1 MATFAMD
8 GETGKSVMPR
18 KAIPAEALIDLRRRL
33 SPLPP
38 RAPERRRLMQEM
50 AAFYGVSEST
60 VYRAIQRQ
68 GKPRSVNRVDRG
80 QPRLLPK
87 TELERYLEL
96 IAAMKLRTSNGKGRY
111 LSTTEAI
118 RLLESYGVETTEGLI
133 QAPKGLLKTPTVDHY
148 LKQWGLDWRTLRRQ
162 PPAVRFQAQ
171 YSNELWQFDISPS
184 DLKQLKAPAW
194 VDASRGQP
202 TLMLFSVVDDRSG
215 AAYQEYHCAYGE
227 GVEVA
232 LQFLFNAMSAKADER
247 FPFCGRP
254 RYLYLDNG
262 PVRQS
267 HVFQRVM
274 DYLDIEVQSH
284 LPRGHDGRR
293 TTARA
298 KGKVER
304 PFRTVKEAHETLY
317 HFHQPE
323 TEIEANAWLF
333 NYLLRYNDS
342 PHRSESHSR
351 MEDWVQNLPPEGLR
365 EMCSWERFC
374 TFAREAE
381 TRKVAID
388 ARVSFAG
395 VQYEVDANLAGETV
409 TLWLGLYDDQL
420 FVEHGEHRYGPYAP
434 IGGPIPLHR
443 YRSFKKTRT
452 QKRADRIEG
461 LAEQLSLPRAALS
474 DDPTLAASLAT
485 VEGVKQPFADPDPF
499 HELAFASAIDAKRA
513 IADHLGMPLAKLT
526 SDQLAALNALLAD
539 TLAKPV
545 VWDHVRRHLDP
556 IYRG

>member
-1 MATFAMD
+1 
-8 GETGKSVMPR
+8 MPR
-18 KAIPAEALIDLRRRL
+18 KTIPAESLVDLRRRL
-33 SPLPP
+33 NLLPP
-38 RAPERRRLMQEM
+38 RAPERRRIMQET
-50 AAFYGVSEST
+50 ATLYGVSEQT
-60 VYRAIQRQ
+60 LYRAVQQYSR
-68 GKPRSVNRVDRG
+68 PRTVSRADRG
-80 QPRLLPK
+80 QPRVLPK
-87 TELERYLEL
+87 AELERYLEL
-96 IAAMKLRTSNGKGRY
+96 IAAVKLRTANRKARY
-111 LSTTEAI
+111 LSTPEAI
-118 RLLESYGVETTEGLI
+118 RLLETYGLETAEGLI
-133 QAPKGLLKTPTVDHY
+133 QAPKGLLKAKTVNHY

-171 YSNELWQFDISPS
+171 ESNELWQFDISPS
-184 DLKQLKAPAW
+184 DLKHIKSPSW
-194 VDASRGQP
+194 IDESKGQP

-227 GVEVA
+227 GVDVA
-232 LQFLFNAMSAKADER
+232 LQFFFNAMSAKTDER

-254 RYLYLDNG
+254 RSIYLDNG

-274 DYLDIEVQSH
+274 DYLEIEVQAH

-293 TTARA
+293 TTARS

-317 HFHQPE
+317 HFHEPE
-323 TEIEANAWLF
+323 TETEANAWLF

-342 PHRSESHSR
+342 QHRSEAHSR
-351 MEDWVQNLPPEGLR
+351 MEDWVQNLPPEGVR

-374 TFAREAE
+374 TFARESE

-388 ARVSFAG
+388 ARVSFSG
-395 VQYEVDANLAGETV
+395 VRYEVDPDLAGETV

-420 FVEHGEHRYGPYAP
+420 FVEHGERRFGPYAP

-474 DDPTLAASLAT
+474 DDPTLAASLSR
-485 VEGVKQPFADPDPF
+485 VELAKQPFSDPDPF
-499 HELAFASAIDAKRA
+499 HELAFPSALDAKRA
-513 IADHLGMPLAKLT
+513 IADRLGMPLAKLT
-526 SDQLAALNALLAD
+526 SEQLVALNALLAD
-539 TLAKPV
+539 TLAKPA

-556 IYRG
+556 LYRG

>member
-1 MATFAMD
+1 MA
-8 GETGKSVMPR
+8 R
-18 KAIPAEALIDLRRRL
+18 KAIPAEALVDLRRRL

-38 RAPERRRLMQEM
+38 RAPERRRLMQET
-50 AAFYGVSEST
+50 AALYGVSEQT
-60 VYRAIQRQ
+60 LYRAVQQ
-68 GKPRSVNRVDRG
+68 HGKPRAVNRSDRG
-80 QPRLLPK
+80 QPRVLPK

-96 IAAMKLRTSNGKGRY
+96 IAAVKLRTSNLKGRH

-118 RLLESYGVETTEGLI
+118 RLLETYGLETDEGLI
-133 QAPKGLLKTPTVDHY
+133 QAPKGLLKPKTVNHY

-162 PPAVRFQAQ
+162 PPAVRFQAEH
-171 YSNELWQFDISPS
+171 SNEMWQFDISPS
-184 DLKQLKAPAW
+184 DLKHIKTPTWIAEGK
-194 VDASRGQP
+194 GQP

-227 GVEVA
+227 GAEVA

-247 FPFCGRP
+247 FPFSGRP
-254 RYLYLDNG
+254 RCLYTDNG

-274 DYLDIEVQSH
+274 SYLEIEVQSH

-293 TTARA
+293 TTARS

-323 TEIEANAWLF
+323 TEAEANAWLF

-374 TFAREAE
+374 TFARESE

-388 ARVSFAG
+388 ARVSFSG
-395 VQYEVDANLAGETV
+395 VRYEVDPDLAGETV

-420 FVEHGEHRYGPYAP
+420 FVEHGERRYGPYAP
-434 IGGPIPLHR
+434 VGGPIPLHR

-461 LAEQLSLPRAALS
+461 LAEELSLPRAALS
-474 DDPTLAASLAT
+474 DNPTLAASLST
-485 VEGVKQPFADPDPF
+485 VELEKQPFSDPDPF
-499 HELAFASAIDAKRA
+499 HQLAFASAIDAKRA
-513 IADHLGMPLAKLT
+513 IADRLGMPLAKLT
-526 SDQLAALNALLAD
+526 SEQLAALNGLLAE

-556 IYRG
+556 LYRG

>member
-1 MATFAMD
+1 MA
-8 GETGKSVMPR
+8 R
-18 KAIPAEALIDLRRRL
+18 KAIPAEALLDLRRRL
-33 SPLPP
+33 SSLPP
-38 RAPERRRLMQEM
+38 RAPQRRRLMQEI
-50 AAFYGVSEST
+50 ATLYGVSEQT
-60 VYRAIQRQ
+60 LYRAVQQ
-68 GKPRSVNRVDRG
+68 HGKPRAVHRSDRG
-80 QPRLLPK
+80 EPRVLPK

-96 IAAMKLRTSNGKGRY
+96 IAAVKLRTSNLQGRH

-118 RLLESYGVETTEGLI
+118 RLLESYGLETAEGLI
-133 QAPKGLLKTPTVDHY
+133 QAPKGLLKPQTVNHY
-148 LKQWGLDWRTLRRQ
+148 LQQWGLDWRTLRRQ
-162 PPAVRFQAQ
+162 PPAARFQAQ
-171 YSNELWQFDISPS
+171 HSNELWQFDISPS
-184 DLKQLKAPAW
+184 DLKHLKAPTW
-194 VDASRGQP
+194 IDEGKGQP

-227 GVEVA
+227 GAEVA
-232 LQFLFNAMSAKADER
+232 LQFLFNAMSAKADDR
-247 FPFCGRP
+247 FPLSGRP
-254 RYLYLDNG
+254 HQLYTDNG

-274 DYLDIEVQSH
+274 DYLEIEVQSH

-293 TTARA
+293 TTARS

-323 TEIEANAWLF
+323 TEAEANAWLF

-351 MEDWVQNLPPEGLR
+351 MEDWVQHLPPEGLR

-374 TFAREAE
+374 TFARESE

-395 VQYEVDANLAGETV
+395 VRYEVDPDLAGETV

-420 FVEHGEHRYGPYAP
+420 FVEHGERRYGPYAP

-461 LAEQLSLPRAALS
+461 LAEELSLPRAALS
-474 DDPTLAASLAT
+474 DDPTLAASLST
-485 VEGVKQPFADPDPF
+485 VELAKQPFADPDPF
-499 HELAFASAIDAKRA
+499 HELAFPNAIDAKRA
-513 IADHLGMPLAKLT
+513 IADRLGMPLAKLT
-526 SDQLAALNALLAD
+526 SEQLAALNALLAE

-556 IYRG
+556 FYRG

>member
-1 MATFAMD
+1 MT
-8 GETGKSVMPR
+8 R
-18 KAIPAEALIDLRRRL
+18 KAIPAEALVELRRRL
-33 SPLPP
+33 SPLPS
-38 RAPERRRLMQEM
+38 RAPERRRLMQE
-50 AAFYGVSEST
+50 AAALYGVSEQT
-60 VYRAIQRQ
+60 LYRAVQQ
-68 GKPRSVNRVDRG
+68 YGKPRAVHRSDRG
-80 QPRLLPK
+80 QPRVLPK

-96 IAAMKLRTSNGKGRY
+96 IAAVKLRTSNLKGRH
-111 LSTTEAI
+111 LSTPEAI
-118 RLLESYGVETTEGLI
+118 RLLETYGLETAEGLV
-133 QAPKGLLKTPTVDHY
+133 QAPKGLLKPQTVNHY
-148 LKQWGLDWRTLRRQ
+148 LQQWGLDWRTLRRQ

-171 YSNELWQFDISPS
+171 HSNELWQFDISPS
-184 DLKQLKAPAW
+184 DLKHLKAPPW
-194 VDASRGQP
+194 IDEGKGQP

-215 AAYQEYHCAYGE
+215 AAYQEYHCTYGE
-227 GVEVA
+227 GAEVA

-247 FPFCGRP
+247 FPFHGRP
-254 RYLYLDNG
+254 RYLYTDNG
-262 PVRQS
+262 PVRHS

-274 DYLDIEVQSH
+274 SYLDIEVQSH

-293 TTARA
+293 TTARS

-317 HFHQPE
+317 HFHEPE
-323 TEIEANAWLF
+323 TEAEANAWLF

-374 TFAREAE
+374 AFARESE

-388 ARVSFAG
+388 ARVSLAG
-395 VQYEVDANLAGETV
+395 VHYEVDPDLAGETV

-420 FVEHGEHRYGPYAP
+420 FVEHGDRRYGPYPP

-461 LAEQLSLPRAALS
+461 LAEQLALPRAALS
-474 DDPTLAASLAT
+474 DYPTLAASLPTVDLAT
-485 VEGVKQPFADPDPF
+485 QPFADPDPF
-499 HELAFASAIDAKRA
+499 HELAFPSAIDAKRA
-513 IADHLGMPLAKLT
+513 IADRLGMPLAKLT
-526 SDQLAALNALLAD
+526 SEQLAALNALLAD

-556 IYRG
+556 FYRG